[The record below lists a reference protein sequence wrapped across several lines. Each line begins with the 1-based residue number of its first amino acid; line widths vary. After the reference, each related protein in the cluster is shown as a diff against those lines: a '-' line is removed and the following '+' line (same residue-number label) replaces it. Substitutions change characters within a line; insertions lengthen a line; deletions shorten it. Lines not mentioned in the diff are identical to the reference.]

1 MKRKRRRGQSVLE
14 YVIILTAI
22 IAVIVI
28 AAQGPIR
35 GAVTNLMN
43 QASGSITGA
52 AGRLPQ

>member
-1 MKRKRRRGQSVLE
+1 MKRKYRRGQSVLE

-28 AAQGPIR
+28 AARGPITA
-35 GAVTNLMN
+35 AVNQLMQ
-43 QASGSITGA
+43 QASGSISGA